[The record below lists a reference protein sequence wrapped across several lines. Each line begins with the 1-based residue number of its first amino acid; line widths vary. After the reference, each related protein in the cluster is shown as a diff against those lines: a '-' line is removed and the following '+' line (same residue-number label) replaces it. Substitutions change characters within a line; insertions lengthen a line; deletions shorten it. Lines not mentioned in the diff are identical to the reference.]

1 MLNIVALWRALP
13 SLAAPHTVR
22 AKYKRGLVGTFTC
35 GLLAFGLGGC
45 LDLYGDSKE
54 DNSAKIE
61 LSPAANAAEF
71 KNYLTARFTQLPIE
85 REYSDGE
92 IGVTEALADT
102 ATVSEGA
109 PASAGDSFS
118 TTNNQVAGVDEG
130 DIWKYDGTHF
140 YILQKAVWDYQYGDC
155 YQQDMEMIAVTT
167 VNSAGDALDIMPCY
181 STPVLKTPAQL
192 RVVKNTKETLASVEF
207 DQMSPSEMYLSED
220 AIVVLGNKSSYQN
233 SWRNY
238 QNWQDGQTD
247 IQVLDISDVTNPT
260 SRLDIKVDGYV
271 VQSRRIEDE
280 LFIITRYTPNLPEM
294 IYYPYSSDQIEHN
307 KQILNELSLEDLI
320 PNISIN
326 NQSQPL
332 VSVDNCLLADTPAD
346 QWGYPTLSTITRI
359 NINTGEFSSRC
370 MAGEVAGI
378 YMSEENLYLFNTS
391 YWDYT
396 EQTEDGLATW
406 NWSQG
411 NTHVHKFALQ
421 SFNYQGS
428 AIVQGRLGGSNPRY
442 RMGELHDGSLA
453 IVTTDGEWRAENHHL
468 TVLAT
473 QGGELI
479 TLATL
484 PNTDQPAAIGK
495 PGEHIY
501 SVRFMQNRAYIVTF
515 QKVDPLYVID
525 LTNPANPSIA
535 GELEIPGFSDYLHP
549 IGDDLLL
556 GIGKDAIVGASGTT
570 WYQGVK
576 VSLFNVADIQN
587 PTELGNILIGKR
599 GSNTAL
605 SYEPHAF
612 TGIQQGD
619 QYRFA
624 LPISVHDGEAT
635 CNYWRDP
642 ESQHYNWTNS
652 GLYLFEIE
660 DNQLIQAG
668 AMITESNDG
677 TQNWQSWNQRR
688 GLIQGDDVYHL
699 SGGDLYHADWNSP
712 QNISDKF

>member
-1 MLNIVALWRALP
+1 MFNIVQPWR
-13 SLAAPHTVR
+13 SLATTPISQS
-22 AKYKRGLVGTFTC
+22 KYKRGLMGTFTC
-35 GLLAFGLGGC
+35 GVLAISLGGC
-45 LDLYGDSKE
+45 LDLYGDSKS

-61 LSPAANAAEF
+61 LTPAANAAEF

-92 IGVTEALADT
+92 IGVTEAMADT
-102 ATVSEGA
+102 AAVSESA
-109 PASAGDSFS
+109 PVSAGDAFS
-118 TTNNQVAGVDEG
+118 ATNNQVAGVDEG

-140 YILQKAVWDYQYGDC
+140 YVLQKAVWDYQYGDC
-155 YQQDMEMIAVTT
+155 YQQEVDMPVAAT
-167 VNSAGDALDIMPCY
+167 NLAGDTLDIMPCY
-181 STPVLKTPAQL
+181 STPILKTPAQL
-192 RVVKNTKETLASVEF
+192 RVVKNTQETLASVEF
-207 DQMSPSEMYLSED
+207 EQMSPSELYLSED

-233 SWRNY
+233 SWNNY

-247 IQVLDISDVTNPT
+247 IQVLDVSDVTAPI

-294 IYYPYSSDQIEHN
+294 IYYPSTSNQIEQN
-307 KQILNELSLEDLI
+307 KQILSELSLDELI
-320 PNISIN
+320 PSISIN
-326 NQSQPL
+326 DQSQPL
-332 VSVDNCLLADTPAD
+332 VSVDNCLLADTPTQ

-359 NINTGEFSSRC
+359 DINTGEFSSRC

-391 YWDYT
+391 YWDYSEET
-396 EQTEDGLATW
+396 DDGLATW

-411 NTHVHKFALQ
+411 NTHLHKFALQ

-428 AIVQGRLGGSNPRY
+428 AIVQGRLGWDNPRF
-442 RMGELHDGSLA
+442 RLGELHDGSLA
-453 IVTTDGEWRAENHHL
+453 VVTTDGQWRAEDHHL
-468 TVLAT
+468 TVLST
-473 QGGELI
+473 QDGELK

-484 PNTDQPAAIGK
+484 PNSEQPAAIGK

-525 LTNPANPSIA
+525 LTNPAHPSIA

-556 GIGKDAIVGASGTT
+556 GIGKDAIMGDSGTT

-576 VSLFNVADIQN
+576 VSLFNVSDIQN
-587 PTELGNILIGKR
+587 PSELGNILIGKR

-612 TGIQQGD
+612 SGIQQDG

-624 LPISVHDGEAT
+624 FPVSEHNGEASG
-635 CNYWRDP
+635 NYWRDP
-642 ESQHYNWTNS
+642 ESQHYNWTQS

-660 DNQLIQAG
+660 DNQLSQSG
-668 AMITESNDG
+668 AMITERNDD
-677 TQNWQSWNQRR
+677 TQEWQNWNQRR

-699 SGGDLYHADWNSP
+699 SGGDLYHATWNDP
-712 QNISDKF
+712 QQLSNKF